1 MDGRITIPNIEKEI
15 QEILKDGWMCR
26 DDLKKLVLLGEA
38 MDLLG
43 HTDREF
49 TESDAR
55 TWVSHMD
62 PPGKWT
68 MEQTTAVMRQHG
80 YDHRPCVFYAIMN
93 MLWSDYGKTVNKFGM
108 DRADFWAEM
117 ANDWINDPDA
127 EDMKV
132 GRYWRDIVKK

>member
-1 MDGRITIPNIEKEI
+1 MDGRITLPNIEREIKELL
-15 QEILKDGWMCR
+15 EKGWMCR

-38 MDLLG
+38 MEMMG

-55 TWVSHMD
+55 EWVSHMD
-62 PPGKWT
+62 PPGRWS

-80 YDHRPCVFYAIMN
+80 YDHRPCVFYAVMN
-93 MLWSDYGKTVNKFGM
+93 MMWSDYGKTVGKFGV

-117 ANDWINDPDA
+117 ANDFISDPDA

-132 GRYWRDIVKK
+132 GRYWRDIVRR